1 MNSKV
6 NTRLYKKC
14 LNLYESVFDMYGYV
28 DMTDVFRIK
37 TLYTAFTEVIGSD
50 YFFVG
55 ERHNFWELVIV
66 ADGEV
71 GVTAG
76 ENAWV
81 LHKGQVILHP
91 PMEFHRVWSSGNSGR
106 IIVFSFGA
114 EGLPMDVGG
123 SFAVCDSQQ
132 ADMLLKQL
140 KECFQREGINIV
152 GMVQPQSSAHILLK
166 QWELFILEL
175 LGQKKQLQHEERTR
189 TAKNYAAIVKVLE
202 EHVHENLTIAQIAE
216 LCNMG
221 QVSMKQTFSRY
232 TGMGVINYFNR
243 LKIERATHML
253 QDGSSVQET
262 ADALGFSSQ
271 NYFSTVFK
279 RIMGKTPT
287 AYK

>member
-1 MNSKV
+1 M
-6 NTRLYKKC
+6 
-14 LNLYESVFDMYGYV
+14 YESVIDVYGYV

-37 TLYTAFTEVIGSD
+37 TLYTAFTEVISD
-50 YFFVG
+50 GYFFVG

-71 GVTAG
+71 GITAG

-81 LHKGQVILHP
+81 LQKGQAVLHP
-91 PMEFHRVWSSGNSGR
+91 PMEFHRVWSAGNTGR

-114 EGLPMDVGG
+114 EGLPMDAGG
-123 SFAVCDSQQ
+123 SFAVEDPGR
-132 ADMLLKQL
+132 ADMLLKRL
-140 KECFQREGINIV
+140 KECFQRKGINIV
-152 GMVQPQSSAHILLK
+152 SMQQTQSSAYILIK

-175 LGQKKQLQHEERTR
+175 ISQNKQLRHEDKSR

-202 EHVHENLTIAQIAE
+202 EHVHENLTIAQIAA

-232 TGMGVINYFNR
+232 TGMGIINYFNC
-243 LKIERATHML
+243 LKIERAIHML
-253 QDGSSVQET
+253 QNGSSVQET

-279 RIMGKTPT
+279 RVTGKTPT

>member
-1 MNSKV
+1 M
-6 NTRLYKKC
+6 
-14 LNLYESVFDMYGYV
+14 YESVIDMYGYV
-28 DMTDVFRIK
+28 DMTDIFRIK

-66 ADGEV
+66 ADGEI
-71 GVTAG
+71 GITAE

-81 LHKGQVILHP
+81 LQKGQAVLHP
-91 PMEFHRVWSSGNSGR
+91 PMEFHRVWSSGNPGR

-114 EGLPMDVGG
+114 EGLPMDAGG
-123 SFAVCDSQQ
+123 SFAVQDPEQ
-132 ADMLLKQL
+132 ADMLLKRL
-140 KECFQREGINIV
+140 KECFQRKGINIV
-152 GMVQPQSSAHILLK
+152 GMQQTQSNAHILIK

-175 LGQKKQLQHEERTR
+175 IGQKNQLHHEEKSRA
-189 TAKNYAAIVKVLE
+189 AKNYAAIVKVLE
-202 EHVHENLTIAQIAE
+202 AHVHENLTTAQIAE

-232 TGMGVINYFNR
+232 TGMGIINYFNC
-243 LKIERATHML
+243 LKIERAMHML
-253 QDGSSVQET
+253 QNGSSVQET

-279 RIMGKTPT
+279 RITGKTPT

>member
-1 MNSKV
+1 M
-6 NTRLYKKC
+6 
-14 LNLYESVFDMYGYV
+14 YESVTNMYGYV

-71 GVTAG
+71 GITAG

-81 LHKGQVILHP
+81 LHKGQAILHP
-91 PMEFHRVWSSGNSGR
+91 PMEFHRIWYSGNHGR

-114 EGLPMDVGG
+114 EGLPLDAGG
-123 SFAVCDSQQ
+123 SFAVQDPEQ
-132 ADMLLKQL
+132 ADVLLQKLKQ
-140 KECFQREGINIV
+140 CFQRQGINIT
-152 GMVQPQSSAHILLK
+152 GIHQSQSGALILLK

-175 LGQKKQLQHEERTR
+175 IGQKKQIRHEEKSQ

-202 EHVHENLTIAQIAE
+202 EHVHENLTISQIAK
-216 LCNMG
+216 LCNIG

-232 TGMGVINYFNR
+232 TGMGIIHYFNR
-243 LKIERATHML
+243 LKIEKAIHML
-253 QDGSSVQET
+253 QNGSSVQET

-279 RIMGKTPT
+279 RITGKPPT